1 MSDIFVVSLIGE
13 ATPNDIQQLAAIT
26 HENLG
31 KWLVSKVNFID
42 NQVAGIIKIEIPK
55 EKKAILIDAFKA
67 CPKLT
72 VLVNDSDLTGDTSE
86 ETLYQLRLDSDDRAG
101 IVNDITHLLDSQ
113 RIRVLDLNSQRI
125 FVSGN
130 AGVSSTIFTAN
141 ITVKVPP
148 HIAIAD
154 VTKELEALGDNVKV
168 MIEE

>member
-42 NQVAGIIKIEIPK
+42 NQVAGVLKVEAPK
-55 EKKAILIDAFKA
+55 ENKAAIVDAFKA
-67 CPKLT
+67 YPNLT
-72 VLVNDSDLTGDTSE
+72 VLINDSDLIGDTTD
-86 ETLYQLRLDSDDRAG
+86 ETEYQLRLDSDDRAG

-141 ITVKVPP
+141 IRVKVPA
-148 HIAIAD
+148 HIAIED
-154 VTKELEALGDNVKV
+154 VTKELEALGDNTRV
-168 MIEE
+168 MLED